1 MVLLEDTIINSLK
14 RIVVQ
19 GGNLFS
25 TNTTPSF
32 ILTPICEKNS
42 GKIPLNILCG
52 IFILYEKV
60 GHSP

>member
-32 ILTPICEKNS
+32 ILTPICKKNS
-42 GKIPLNILCG
+42 GKIFGKLG
-52 IFILYEKV
+52 IMFIFVLWKNQL
-60 GHSP
+60 

>member
-19 GGNLFS
+19 DGNLFS

-32 ILTPICEKNS
+32 ILTPICKKKFWKNFWE
-42 GKIPLNILCG
+42 IRM
-52 IFILYEKV
+52 FI
-60 GHSP
+60 